1 MTPRRERGDA
11 RESELPFE
19 QLMAEYKD
27 VLRNRVQDHAQLAS
41 DITRNYKH
49 HIQSWLNGDQ
59 PRDLDSI
66 LRDPQAA
73 TDDNLRTTD
82 KEVSGDIKDF
92 HERFVQVI
100 PPEDQGLWRQI
111 QDDARQLGPDTY
123 SVRSALQSTSSRE
136 SQAAMNA
143 ALDQIIWEQIKSDA
157 KNLGPDTYSVRS
169 ALQSTSSRESQA
181 AMERQLGD
189 MVSQDSSRSRS
200 YERGYVFE
208 EEDLFRNRFG
218 KDGFGGGFFHDSVR
232 EEARKRAGQRGRQRS
247 TGNQHRQ
254 QARQEAPRRNNLD
267 IEAEQI
273 IQKVVASDRQA
284 GWLTGAKRGD
294 IKRVISTV
302 RAIRQKAAEKG
313 EEATDRHIYLR
324 YRRLLERDDVNPQT
338 EESFKILAAMMG
350 NNPKGTLPF

>member
-1 MTPRRERGDA
+1 
-11 RESELPFE
+11 
-19 QLMAEYKD
+19 
-27 VLRNRVQDHAQLAS
+27 
-41 DITRNYKH
+41 
-49 HIQSWLNGDQ
+49 
-59 PRDLDSI
+59 
-66 LRDPQAA
+66 
-73 TDDNLRTTD
+73 
-82 KEVSGDIKDF
+82 
-92 HERFVQVI
+92 
-100 PPEDQGLWRQI
+100 
-111 QDDARQLGPDTY
+111 
-123 SVRSALQSTSSRE
+123 
-136 SQAAMNA
+136 MNA